1 MAFKSY
7 LDLSG
12 FVPKRHWTLDLLF
25 RNVLC
30 IPLDVLGRIVLFFFF
45 TQNERQIILS
55 DFHLNG
61 QQIFETTHCG
71 LGAN

>member
-7 LDLSG
+7 LDLSV

-30 IPLDVLGRIVLFFFF
+30 IPLDVLGRIVLFFFSPRMKDKSF
-45 TQNERQIILS
+45 CLISI
-55 DFHLNG
+55 
-61 QQIFETTHCG
+61 
-71 LGAN
+71 